1 MLHIGIDDT
10 DSVKGGCTTWLA
22 TEIIK
27 ELSDFDL
34 IGSPRL
40 VRLNPNVPWKTRGN
54 GAVSFTFGKGKGK
67 KKKIGE
73 IGGSNIFSFESGVSI
88 DYNSQ
93 EILERIKA
101 LVLQHSHPD
110 SEPGIV
116 LSDVFLPEGLYW
128 QGVTDI
134 VTESILSDA
143 LQGTI
148 SFGFRGSRGICG
160 AACSL
165 AWSGNSNN
173 INKISH
179 TWELIGYR
187 KKSNWGKKRHIS
199 LDSVKKVSDLKG
211 VFSCKDSDGKI
222 AMVPNSPCP
231 VLWGFRGIDYSI
243 LIDNFHDI
251 GPEKPE
257 RWLLYRTNQAT
268 DDHLRFKEIST
279 VKEGDSLRAE
289 VIVSS
294 ISETIEGGHRFF
306 TVKDFSDGVIK
317 CAAFEPT
324 KNFRHTIDR
333 LKIGDKLIVCGSV
346 NSGTLNLE
354 KIKIIDLV
362 TRYSKPPNPICDCGK
377 RTHSSGKNSY
387 YRCKKCGK
395 KYSRPAMIECKSE
408 LELGWYE
415 PPASSR
421 RHLSTP
427 VSLMP
432 KL

>member
-116 LSDVFLPEGLYW
+116 VSDVFLPEGLYW

>member
-54 GAVSFTFGKGKGK
+54 GAVSFTFGKGKGAK
-67 KKKIGE
+67 EKIGE
-73 IGGSNIFSFESGVSI
+73 IGNFNIFSFKRGMPIRYDSH
-88 DYNSQ
+88 

-116 LSDVFLPEGLYW
+116 VSEVFLPEGLYW

-134 VTESILSDA
+134 VTDDILSDA
-143 LQGTI
+143 LQGII

>member
-54 GAVSFTFGKGKGK
+54 GAVSFTFGKGKGN

-93 EILERIKA
+93 EILERIKV
-101 LVLQHSHPD
+101 LVLQHSHSD

-116 LSDVFLPEGLYW
+116 VSDVFLPEGLYW

-134 VTESILSDA
+134 VTEAILSDA

-148 SFGFRGSRGICG
+148 SFGFRGSRGIRG

-187 KKSNWGKKRHIS
+187 EKANWGENRDIS
-199 LDSVKKVSDLKG
+199 TDSVNKVSGLKG
-211 VFSCKDSDGKI
+211 VFSCIDLDGKI

-231 VLWGFRGIDYSI
+231 VLWGFRGTED
-243 LIDNFHDI
+243 
-251 GPEKPE
+251 
-257 RWLLYRTNQAT
+257 
-268 DDHLRFKEIST
+268 
-279 VKEGDSLRAE
+279 
-289 VIVSS
+289 
-294 ISETIEGGHRFF
+294 
-306 TVKDFSDGVIK
+306 
-317 CAAFEPT
+317 
-324 KNFRHTIDR
+324 
-333 LKIGDKLIVCGSV
+333 
-346 NSGTLNLE
+346 
-354 KIKIIDLV
+354 
-362 TRYSKPPNPICDCGK
+362 
-377 RTHSSGKNSY
+377 
-387 YRCKKCGK
+387 
-395 KYSRPAMIECKSE
+395 
-408 LELGWYE
+408 
-415 PPASSR
+415 
-421 RHLSTP
+421 
-427 VSLMP
+427 
-432 KL
+432 

>member
-54 GAVSFTFGKGKGK
+54 GAVSFTFGKGKGN

-116 LSDVFLPEGLYW
+116 VSDVFLPEGLYW

-134 VTESILSDA
+134 VTEDILSDA

-187 KKSNWGKKRHIS
+187 EKSNWGENRDIS
-199 LDSVKKVSDLKG
+199 TDSVNKVSGLKG
-211 VFSCKDSDGKI
+211 VFSCIDLDGKI

-231 VLWGFRGIDYSI
+231 VLWGFRGTEDSI
-243 LIDNFHDI
+243 LIDNFHNL
-251 GPEKPE
+251 GPEKPV

-268 DDHLRFKEIST
+268 DDHLRSKEILN
-279 VKEGDSLRAE
+279 VKELEAGHKQTAE
-289 VIVSS
+289 
-294 ISETIEGGHRFF
+294 ELMG
-306 TVKDFSDGVIK
+306 
-317 CAAFEPT
+317 
-324 KNFRHTIDR
+324 R
-333 LKIGDKLIVCGSV
+333 LIG
-346 NSGTLNLE
+346 
-354 KIKIIDLV
+354 
-362 TRYSKPPNPICDCGK
+362 
-377 RTHSSGKNSY
+377 
-387 YRCKKCGK
+387 
-395 KYSRPAMIECKSE
+395 
-408 LELGWYE
+408 
-415 PPASSR
+415 
-421 RHLSTP
+421 
-427 VSLMP
+427 
-432 KL
+432 